1 MFTPDREVRARH
13 TGISAQDEHYR
24 VCLGNEVDGQLRL
37 RTHGVQAGRV
47 QNHQPLLQKRV
58 RDIDDGVAPHGHL
71 HHALR
76 IGHRVLVRQ
85 IVMPETQRTRIV
97 QTDLAHLRHFFEG
110 FGNLV
115 RVADVQGDLV
125 PAVCLDA
132 PLRQTLHL
140 KPGFNR

>member
-1 MFTPDREVRARH
+1 MLTPDREVRTRH
-13 TGISAQDEHYR
+13 TGIGTQDKHHR
-24 VCLGNEVDGQLRL
+24 VRLGNEVDRQLRL
-37 RTHGVQAGRV
+37 CTHRVEAGCI

-58 RDIDDGVAPHGHL
+58 RNIDDGVAPHGHL

-85 IVMPETQRTRIV
+85 IVMPETQRTRVV
-97 QTDLAHLRHFFEG
+97 QTDLAHLSHFFEG

-115 RVADVQGDLV
+115 RVADVQGNLV

>member
-1 MFTPDREVRARH
+1 MR
-13 TGISAQDEHYR
+13 
-24 VCLGNEVDGQLRL
+24 LGNEVDRQLRL
-37 RTHGVQAGRV
+37 CTHSVQAGRV

-76 IGHRVLVRQ
+76 IGHGVLVCQ
-85 IVMPETQRTRIV
+85 IVMPKTQRTRIV
-97 QTDLAHLRHFFEG
+97 QADLAHLRHFFEG

-115 RVADVQGDLV
+115 CIANVQGDLV